1 MVKPSTTL
9 ICEALRKRDELYR
22 NPYWK
27 DQIPERCPPVLW
39 FGDHNKEN
47 LIVTVGLN
55 PSHGEFFKTQDDARQ
70 LKYLPQEDQRF
81 YVYSEHDLKTS
92 QAPEVTNNVIQSY
105 DRYFQEN
112 PYSRWFGKT
121 GGYNVEGYLNHL
133 DASFYGGK
141 PVYSVHID
149 LFPFVTVDKYSDL
162 DSTRLEND
170 IFGDNRFRKHF
181 IDLLEYLDP
190 KFIIVF
196 GRSTVN
202 QFNRHYNGKISL
214 DQEFK
219 VDGHRYAMYGHSTFP
234 VYGKP
239 IPSIGLSV
247 NLGNPRGFTKERLG
261 QLARQVHGTATTPRA
276 PKLWTQLPFLSSPV
290 CEKYLEIALQHES
303 NQELAQVGDAALRMV
318 IREHYYDKKVSAE
331 TIQDIDSDLGN
342 NKYLAKIA
350 FNDLKLN
357 HIVRSNS
364 GLNRNLLITK
374 TYADTLEAIIGAMY
388 KTDGLVNVRPFVKKW
403 IIKE

>member
-9 ICEALRKRDELYR
+9 LREALRKRDGLYR

-27 DQIPERCPPVLW
+27 DQIPEGCPPVLW

-55 PSHGEFFKTQDDARQ
+55 PSHGEFFKTQDDARR
-70 LKYLPQEDQRF
+70 LHYLSQRDQRF
-81 YVYSEHDLKTS
+81 YVYSEQDLKNP
-92 QAPEVTNNVIQSY
+92 QLAEVTNNVIQSY
-105 DRYFQEN
+105 DRYFQTN

-121 GGYNVEGYLNHL
+121 GGYNVEGYLNHI

-141 PVYSVHID
+141 PVNCVHID

-162 DSTRLEND
+162 DSTRLETD
-170 IFGDNRFRKHF
+170 IFGDERFQKHF

-196 GRSTVN
+196 GRGTVN
-202 QFNRHYNGKISL
+202 QFNRHYNGRISL

-219 VDGHRYAMYGHSTFP
+219 EDDHRYAKYGHSTFS
-234 VYGKP
+234 VYGKK
-239 IPSIGLSV
+239 IPVIGLSV

-261 QLARQVHGTATTPRA
+261 KLAKQVHGSPTPSA
-276 PKLWTQLPFLSSPV
+276 PKLWTQLPFLLSPV
-290 CEKYLEIALQHES
+290 LDEYLEIALQHEI
-303 NQELAQVGDAALRMV
+303 NQRLAQIGDAALRMT
-318 IREHYYDKKVSAE
+318 IREHYYGKESSADD
-331 TIQDIDSDLGN
+331 IQTQDSELGN

-357 HIVRSNS
+357 HIIRSKS
-364 GLNRNLLITK
+364 GLNRNILVTK

-388 KTDGLVNVRPFVKKW
+388 KTDGLENVRPFVKKW

>member
-1 MVKPSTTL
+1 MVKPSTIL
-9 ICEALRKRDELYR
+9 LREALRKRDELYR
-22 NPYWK
+22 NPFWRT
-27 DQIPERCPPVLW
+27 QIPVRCPPVLW
-39 FGDHNKEN
+39 FGDHNKKR

-55 PSHGEFFKTQDDARQ
+55 PSHGEFFKTQDDARR
-70 LKYLPQEDQRF
+70 LNYLSSKDQRF
-81 YVYSEHDLKTS
+81 HVYSEQDMKNPQS
-92 QAPEVTNNVIQSY
+92 PEVTNNVIQSY

-121 GGYNVEGYLNHL
+121 GGYNVEGYLNHI

-141 PVYSVHID
+141 PVNCIHID

-162 DSTRLEND
+162 DSSRLETD
-170 IFGDNRFRKHF
+170 IFGDERFRKHF

-190 KFIIVF
+190 EFIIVF
-196 GRSTVN
+196 GRGTVN
-202 QFNRHYNGKISL
+202 QFNRHYNGRIPL
-214 DQEFK
+214 DHEFK
-219 VDGHRYAMYGHSTFP
+219 VDGHRYARYGHATFS
-234 VYGKP
+234 VYGKQVP
-239 IPSIGLSV
+239 ITGLSV

-261 QLARQVHGTATTPRA
+261 KLAKQVHGTTTPSP
-276 PKLWTQLPFLSSPV
+276 PKLWTQLPFLTAPV
-290 CEKYLEIALQHES
+290 CDEYLEIALQHES
-303 NQELAQVGDAALRMV
+303 NQRLAQIGDAALRMA
-318 IREHYYDKKVSAE
+318 IREHYYGKEASADD
-331 TIQDIDSDLGN
+331 IQTKDSELGN

-357 HIVRSNS
+357 HIIRSRS
-364 GLNRNLLITK
+364 GLNRNQLITK